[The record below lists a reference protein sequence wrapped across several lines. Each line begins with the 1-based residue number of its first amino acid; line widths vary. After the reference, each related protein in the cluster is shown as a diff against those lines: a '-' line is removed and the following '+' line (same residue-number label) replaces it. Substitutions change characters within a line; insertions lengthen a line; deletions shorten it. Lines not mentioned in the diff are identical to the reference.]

1 MNARHRQVNDA
12 QPETCEKQTHVVPK
26 DVLHELDR
34 ILWHDLVEHD
44 LHLLPGGRL
53 ELLLNEARPVLVP
66 AELNNIAK
74 DVLAQCQRQHGKSLQ
89 IELRQLPPLSTH
101 P

>member
-1 MNARHRQVNDA
+1 MN
-12 QPETCEKQTHVVPK
+12 THIVTK
-26 DVLHELDR
+26 DVLHQLNGVLR
-34 ILWHDLVEHD
+34 HDLVEHN
-44 LHLLPGGRL
+44 LHLLTGSRL
-53 ELLLNEARPVLVP
+53 ESLLNEPGPVLVP